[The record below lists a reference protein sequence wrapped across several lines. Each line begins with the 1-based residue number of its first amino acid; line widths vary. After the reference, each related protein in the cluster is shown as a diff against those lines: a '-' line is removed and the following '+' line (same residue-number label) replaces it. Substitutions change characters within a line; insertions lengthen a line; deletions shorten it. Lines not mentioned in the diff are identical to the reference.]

1 MFIFDSVKLS
11 IIVSLSFIR
20 ATCFWSWLSHFI
32 YSTDKKCLLS
42 NCVNS
47 HSNKSITVF
56 IAVALVELVVGLV
69 ACDDA
74 IDEQN
79 LFCCHCCCWLCCHRR
94 SNIQHFNL
102 SLTEKLD
109 HFEETWQK
117 VYLLLLIFCWL
128 AAWR

>member
-11 IIVSLSFIR
+11 IIVSLSFICQLVF
-20 ATCFWSWLSHFI
+20 AADCHTFN

-79 LFCCHCCCWLCCHRR
+79 LFCCHCCC
-94 SNIQHFNL
+94 
-102 SLTEKLD
+102 
-109 HFEETWQK
+109 
-117 VYLLLLIFCWL
+117 
-128 AAWR
+128 